1 MKSPLFKPKTREG
14 IERKLRDLLNE
25 QADFLSADTAESTRA
40 AGDAIQSIIEDN
52 FAEILG
58 DLVGEYSASF
68 ARRAMADLA
77 FKDKVN
83 NYCVVDVKTHREGTA
98 FNMPNLTSVDRLARF
113 YEDDANYFVMLM
125 VKYAV
130 TGTRVTVQQVHFVPI
145 EHLKWD
151 CLTIGALGTG
161 QIQIA
166 DSKRIEIDPSQKRRA
181 WMLEFCDTVLT
192 FYPREIT
199 KITKRIGK
207 FEKVKEFWLSSRTCK
222 LSFAA

>member
-1 MKSPLFKPKTREG
+1 MKSPLFEPKSREA
-14 IERKLRDLLNE
+14 IEHKVRDLLNE

-40 AGDAIQSIIEDN
+40 AGDAIQSIIADN

-68 ARRAMADLA
+68 ARRALADLA
-77 FKDKVN
+77 FKDKVS

-98 FNMPNLTSVDRLARF
+98 FSMPNLTSVDRLARF
-113 YEDDANYFVMLM
+113 YEDDSNYFVMLM
-125 VKYAV
+125 TKYAV
-130 TGTRVTVQQVHFVPI
+130 VGTKVTVQQVHFVPI

-151 CLTIGALGTG
+151 CLTIGALGIG

-166 DSKRIEIDPSQKRRA
+166 NSKHIEIDPSQKRRA
-181 WMLEFCDTVLT
+181 WMLEFCDTMLA
-192 FYPREIT
+192 FYPKEIS

-207 FEKVKEFWLSSRTCK
+207 FEKVKEFWLSK
-222 LSFAA
+222 PEV

>member
-1 MKSPLFKPKTREG
+1 MNSPVFEPKARKR
-14 IERKLRDLLNE
+14 IERKVCILLNE

-58 DLVGEYSASF
+58 DLAGEYSANF

-77 FKDKVN
+77 FKDKVG

-98 FNMPNLTSVDRLARF
+98 FNMPNLTSVDSLARF
-113 YEDDANYFVMLM
+113 YEDDTNYFVMLM

-130 TGTRVTVQQVHFVPI
+130 IGTKVTVQRVHFVPI

-151 CLTIGALGTG
+151 CLTIGALGAG
-161 QIQIA
+161 QIQVA
-166 DSKRIEIDPSQKRRA
+166 DSKRIETDPKQKRRA
-181 WMLEFCDTVLT
+181 WMLEFCDTVLA
-192 FYPREIT
+192 FYPREIS

-207 FEKVKEFWLSSRTCK
+207 FEKVKEYWLAKPES
-222 LSFAA
+222 

>member
-1 MKSPLFKPKTREG
+1 MKSPLFEPKTRES
-14 IERKLRDLLNE
+14 IEGKVRDVLNE

-52 FAEILG
+52 FAAILG

-77 FKDKVN
+77 FKDKVS

-113 YEDDANYFVMLM
+113 YEDDSNYFVMLM
-125 VKYAV
+125 IKYAV
-130 TGTRVTVQQVHFVPI
+130 VGTKVTVQQVHFVPI

-151 CLTIGALGTG
+151 CLTIGALGIG

-166 DSKRIEIDPSQKRRA
+166 NSKHIEIDPSQKRRA
-181 WMLEFCDTVLT
+181 WMLEFCDTMLT
-192 FYPREIT
+192 FYPKEIS

-207 FEKVKEFWLSSRTCK
+207 FEKVKEFWLSK
-222 LSFAA
+222 PEV

>member
-1 MKSPLFKPKTREG
+1 MKSQLFEPKTREA
-14 IERKLRDLLNE
+14 IERKVRDVLNE
-25 QADFLSADTAESTRA
+25 QADYLSADTAESTRA

-77 FKDKVN
+77 FKDKVS

-113 YEDDANYFVMLM
+113 YEDDSNYFVMLM
-125 VKYAV
+125 IKYAV
-130 TGTRVTVQQVHFVPI
+130 VGTKVTVQQVHFVPI

-151 CLTIGALGTG
+151 CLTIGALGIG

-166 DSKRIEIDPSQKRRA
+166 NSKHIEIDPRQKRRA
-181 WMLEFCDTVLT
+181 WMLEFCDTMLA
-192 FYPREIT
+192 FYPKEIA

-207 FEKVKEFWLSSRTCK
+207 FEKVREFWLSK
-222 LSFAA
+222 PEV

>member
-1 MKSPLFKPKTREG
+1 MKSPLFEPKTREA
-14 IERKLRDLLNE
+14 IERKVRDLLNE

-77 FKDKVN
+77 FKDKVS

-98 FNMPNLTSVDRLARF
+98 FNMPNLTSVDRL
-113 YEDDANYFVMLM
+113 

-130 TGTRVTVQQVHFVPI
+130 TGTKVTVQQVHFVPI

-181 WMLEFCDTVLT
+181 WMLEFCDTVLA
-192 FYPREIT
+192 FYPREIV

-207 FEKVKEFWLSSRTCK
+207 FEKVKEFWLSK
-222 LSFAA
+222 PEV

>member
-1 MKSPLFKPKTREG
+1 MNSPVFEPKARER
-14 IERKLRDLLNE
+14 IERKVCILLNE

-58 DLVGEYSASF
+58 DLAGEYSANF

-77 FKDKVN
+77 FKDKVG

-113 YEDDANYFVMLM
+113 YEDDTNYFVMLM

-130 TGTRVTVQQVHFVPI
+130 IGTKVTVQRVHFVPI

-151 CLTIGALGTG
+151 CLTIGALGAG
-161 QIQIA
+161 QIQVA
-166 DSKRIEIDPSQKRRA
+166 DSKRIETDPKQKRRA
-181 WMLEFCDTVLT
+181 WMLEFCDTVLA
-192 FYPREIT
+192 FYPREIS

-207 FEKVKEFWLSSRTCK
+207 FEKVKEYWLAKPES
-222 LSFAA
+222 